1 MQTSHPRPNIVMVLM
16 DDASYE
22 LLATMPQAL
31 RMQADGATY
40 ENTHVVDSLCCP
52 SRASIFT
59 GRAPHQTGVLTNTP
73 NDPRDPIG
81 GYAAYTAH
89 DNAPRAFNVALQRGG
104 YTTGFIGKYLNG
116 YEKRSRQGGD
126 QARRRTC
133 LAGTRSMPSLVVAT
147 TGGTSGAPAGTTPAP
162 MRS

>member
-1 MQTSHPRPNIVMVLM
+1 MAPQADPRPNIVMVLM

-22 LLATMPQAL
+22 LLATMPQAI

-40 ENTHVVDSLCCP
+40 ENAHVVDSLCCP

-89 DNAPRAFNVALQRGG
+89 GNAPRAFNLALQQGG
-104 YTTGFIGKYLNG
+104 YTTGFVGKYLNG
-116 YEKRSRQGGD
+116 YVRSTRQGVHYPPPDVPG
-126 QARRRTC
+126 
-133 LAGTRSMPSLVVAT
+133 
-147 TGGTSGAPAGTTPAP
+147 
-162 MRS
+162 